1 LLAERQHDLDA
12 AADYARRAVLAGENE
27 VRFNPSDI
35 GAWGRWAISLR
46 TVSDVHF
53 ARGEIAQ
60 ALAAQSSV
68 LALEQDKR
76 RPASLGPT
84 VWYQWIT
91 LAVLQAETGDMAA
104 ATASMD
110 AFRRDTAELSATV
123 PEGDPRRTLLD
134 RPTGVDAIV
143 QLIGGSA
150 QTAYAGATKE
160 IEHVQ
165 SVDTPARSPGQIMKT
180 NILRSN
186 LATAAQAG
194 VRSGHAREAEAFA
207 KQLLE
212 VPATSTSEADPRER
226 RAHANAI
233 RAHAIA
239 MQGRSE
245 EALEVLAPALEYYR
259 GEEKAGASATYFRYD
274 FAYALTVSAI
284 SRSDKAGQRAQR
296 NADLD
301 EATRVLDGA
310 SSEAK
315 RMASFR
321 ELATL
326 IAATRG

>member
-1 LLAERQHDLDA
+1 MRTLCAIAFAFLLCASAQSRQPPKPVGQQSGQQTQQARQAPEQTSADMRCTDEMPLVIRPDA
-12 AADYARRAVLAGENE
+12 AAA
-27 VRFNPSDI
+27 
-35 GAWGRWAISLR
+35 
-46 TVSDVHF
+46 
-53 ARGEIAQ
+53 
-60 ALAAQSSV
+60 
-68 LALEQDKR
+68 EQRK
-76 RPASLGPT
+76 
-84 VWYQWIT
+84 Q
-91 LAVLQAETGDMAA
+91 ET
-104 ATASMD
+104 
-110 AFRRDTAELSATV
+110 
-123 PEGDPRRTLLD
+123 
-134 RPTGVDAIV
+134 
-143 QLIGGSA
+143 
-150 QTAYAGATKE
+150 
-160 IEHVQ
+160 
-165 SVDTPARSPGQIMKT
+165 VDTPARSPGQIMKT

-186 LATAAQAG
+186 LDTAAQAG

-212 VPATSTSEADPRER
+212 VPATSTSEAEPRER

-233 RAHAIA
+233 RAHPIA
-239 MQGRSE
+239 MQGRGE
-245 EALEVLAPALEYYR
+245 EALEVLAPAIEYYR
-259 GEEKAGASATYFRYD
+259 DEEKAGATATYFRYD

>member
-1 LLAERQHDLDA
+1 MQ
-12 AADYARRAVLAGENE
+12 
-27 VRFNPSDI
+27 
-35 GAWGRWAISLR
+35 
-46 TVSDVHF
+46 
-53 ARGEIAQ
+53 
-60 ALAAQSSV
+60 
-68 LALEQDKR
+68 
-76 RPASLGPT
+76 
-84 VWYQWIT
+84 
-91 LAVLQAETGDMAA
+91 
-104 ATASMD
+104 

-123 PEGDPRRTLLD
+123 PEGDPRRTLLA

-150 QTAYAGATKE
+150 QTAYAGATKQ

-186 LATAAQAG
+186 LDTAAQAG

-239 MQGRSE
+239 MQGRGE
-245 EALEVLAPALEYYR
+245 EALEVLAPAIEYYR